1 MADLENALSG
11 ILSDPDAMMKIKA
24 LGEQLG
30 LTGSSENSPANN
42 RATSAGESALHTDS
56 KGNQTAPSTSNSPLE
71 MLTRTDPALL
81 SKITGFLPML
91 SNMNKQDETTAL
103 LCALRPFLSAQRRK
117 RLEEAEKILRIMKV
131 LPFIRKSG
139 LF

>member
-30 LTGSSENSPANN
+30 LSGNSGTAEDPSPVACAPDN
-42 RATSAGESALHTDS
+42 S
-56 KGNQTAPSTSNSPLE
+56 KNSPLE
-71 MLTRTDPALL
+71 MLTKADPAML

-91 SNMNKQDETTAL
+91 SNMNKQDETTQL
-103 LCALRPFLSAQRRK
+103 LCALRPFLSEHRRK
-117 RLEEAEKILRIMKV
+117 RLEEAEKILKVMKI

>member
-11 ILSDPDAMMKIKA
+11 ILSDPNAMMKIKA

-30 LTGSSENSPANN
+30 LAGNSVPSDAAEQATNDRNNTSHVASES
-42 RATSAGESALHTDS
+42 TH
-56 KGNQTAPSTSNSPLE
+56 STSGSPLE
-71 MLTRTDPALL
+71 LLTKADPAML
-81 SKITGFLPML
+81 SRLAGFLPL
-91 SNMNKQDETTAL
+91 LNNMNTQDETTAL
-103 LCALRPFLSAQRRK
+103 LCALRPFLSNERRR
-117 RLEEAEKILRIMKV
+117 RLDDAEKILRVMRV

>member
-11 ILSDPDAMMKIKA
+11 ILSDPDAMMKIKT

-30 LTGSSENSPANN
+30 LGGNTETPAPHNQHSQTKSTGETA
-42 RATSAGESALHTDS
+42 RYTDR
-56 KGNQTAPSTSNSPLE
+56 QTPTGQNNSPLE
-71 MLTRTDPALL
+71 LLTKADPAML

-103 LCALRPFLSAQRRK
+103 LCALRPFLSDHRRK
-117 RLEEAEKILRIMKV
+117 RLEEAEKILKIMKI